1 MKVSELTEKS
11 LYIHDKNEKLMAQ
24 WALYK
29 SSLIKAATSSK
40 LKIFH
45 EFSCG
50 DGDSVNFTVF
60 DHFMVEVKL
69 ADEFYS
75 KKIQYGLRMNDEQ
88 GEDHFVEI
96 SHSTI
101 DENGQIDGKVNNRSM
116 DAVLEHY
123 LDKIH
128 DLYETLYQAMNTNQP
143 VRELLVGKLGAY

>member
-88 GEDHFVEI
+88 GEDHFIEI

-101 DENGQIDGKVNNRSM
+101 DENGLIDGTVNNRSM

-143 VRELLVGKLGAY
+143 VRELLVGKLGAH

>member
-60 DHFMVEVKL
+60 DHFMVEVKQ

-101 DENGQIDGKVNNRSM
+101 DENGLIDGTVNNRSM

-143 VRELLVGKLGAY
+143 VRELLVGKLGAH

>member
-101 DENGQIDGKVNNRSM
+101 DENGLIDGTVNNRSM

-143 VRELLVGKLGAY
+143 VRELLVGKLGAH

>member
-60 DHFMVEVKL
+60 DHFIVEVKL

-101 DENGQIDGKVNNRSM
+101 DENGLIDGTVNNRSM

-143 VRELLVGKLGAY
+143 VRELLVGKLGAH

>member
-88 GEDHFVEI
+88 GEDHFVDI

-101 DENGQIDGKVNNRSM
+101 DENGLIDGTVNNRSM

-143 VRELLVGKLGAY
+143 VRELLVGKLGAH

>member
-128 DLYETLYQAMNTNQP
+128 DLYETLYQAMNTNLP
-143 VRELLVGKLGAY
+143 VRELLVGKLGAQ

>member
-101 DENGQIDGKVNNRSM
+101 DENGQIDGKVSNRSM

-143 VRELLVGKLGAY
+143 VRELLVGKLGAH

>member
-88 GEDHFVEI
+88 CEDHFVEI

-101 DENGQIDGKVNNRSM
+101 DENGLIDGTVNNRSM

-143 VRELLVGKLGAY
+143 VRELLVGKLGAH

>member
-75 KKIQYGLRMNDEQ
+75 NKIQYGLRMNDEQ

-101 DENGQIDGKVNNRSM
+101 DENGLIDGTVNNRSM

-143 VRELLVGKLGAY
+143 VRELLVGKLGAH

>member
-1 MKVSELTEKS
+1 MKVGELTEKS

-101 DENGQIDGKVNNRSM
+101 DENGLIDGTVNNRSM

-143 VRELLVGKLGAY
+143 VRELLVGKLGAH

>member
-75 KKIQYGLRMNDEQ
+75 KKSQYGLRMNDEQ

-101 DENGQIDGKVNNRSM
+101 DENGLIDGTVNNRSM

-143 VRELLVGKLGAY
+143 VRELLVGKLGAH

>member
-88 GEDHFVEI
+88 GEDHIVEI

-101 DENGQIDGKVNNRSM
+101 DENGLIDGTVNNRSM

-143 VRELLVGKLGAY
+143 VRELLVGKLGAH

>member
-75 KKIQYGLRMNDEQ
+75 KKIQYGLRMNDQQ

-101 DENGQIDGKVNNRSM
+101 DENGLIDGTVNNRSM

-143 VRELLVGKLGAY
+143 VRELLVGKLGAH

>member
-1 MKVSELTEKS
+1 MAIALTS
-11 LYIHDKNEKLMAQ
+11 PC
-24 WALYK
+24 
-29 SSLIKAATSSK
+29 LIT
-40 LKIFH
+40 
-45 EFSCG
+45 
-50 DGDSVNFTVF
+50 
-60 DHFMVEVKL
+60 FMVEVKL

-101 DENGQIDGKVNNRSM
+101 DENGLIDGTVNNRSM

-143 VRELLVGKLGAY
+143 VRELLVGKLGAH